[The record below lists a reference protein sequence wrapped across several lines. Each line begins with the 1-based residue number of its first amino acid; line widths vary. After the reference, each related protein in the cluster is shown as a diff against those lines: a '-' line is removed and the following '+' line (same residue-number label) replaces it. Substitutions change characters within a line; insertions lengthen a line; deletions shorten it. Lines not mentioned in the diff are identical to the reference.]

1 MLTFI
6 ITVRPL
12 NVYMLLSP
20 VIHIDSTNGKADG
33 KTVTDSCFINSNGCT
48 PSTLRRI
55 DTELLY
61 VFHIPEKSVFKIQK
75 FFMDHI
81 LLLHIDFQFLG
92 QRYPYPVPVS
102 CTFPVPPGM
111 EAFISAIELP
121 RIFACY
127 PILKYDSINVED
139 KIVTYHIRKAEYILL
154 R

>member
-1 MLTFI
+1 
-6 ITVRPL
+6 
-12 NVYMLLSP
+12 
-20 VIHIDSTNGKADG
+20 
-33 KTVTDSCFINSNGCT
+33 
-48 PSTLRRI
+48 
-55 DTELLY
+55 
-61 VFHIPEKSVFKIQK
+61 
-75 FFMDHI
+75 MDHI

-139 KIVTYHIRKAEYILL
+139 KIVTYHIRKAKYILL